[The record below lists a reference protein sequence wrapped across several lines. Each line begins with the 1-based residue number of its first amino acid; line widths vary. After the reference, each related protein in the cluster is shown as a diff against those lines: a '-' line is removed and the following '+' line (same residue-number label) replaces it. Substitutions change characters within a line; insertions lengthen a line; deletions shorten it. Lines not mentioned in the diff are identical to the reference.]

1 MNMSNWK
8 PKTEHEEKLSLDE
21 VKFILGQGEKV
32 LKEVLSSSDLIISRT
47 TSLITVTVGALTLL
61 VGFAIKT
68 WNDNHQQFNELIGAS
83 LIGVLYSLFLLYFLH
98 LNLKGRGYFHSGTPP
113 SALLVDSFF
122 DPYFDLKEKVEAR
135 EREKELYLTEIIA
148 CQTKISKNVQLNE
161 KRWRIFNRSLK
172 GVVFLPL
179 VLILAYLICF
189 VAYHYDFSKCHF

>member
-8 PKTEHEEKLSLDE
+8 PKAEHEEKLSLDE

-47 TSLITVTVGALTLL
+47 TSLITVIVGALTLL
-61 VGFAIKT
+61 VGYAVNT
-68 WNDNHQQFNELIGAS
+68 WAKNKILDELIVAAI
-83 LIGVLYSLFLLYFLH
+83 IGIAYSLFLLYYFH
-98 LNLKGRGYFHSGTPP
+98 LNIKGRQYFHIGTQP

-122 DPYFDLKEKVEAR
+122 DPYFDLEKKEK
-135 EREKELYLTEIIA
+135 EREKEFYLTEIIA
-148 CQTKISKNVQLNE
+148 CQTKISENLKLNE
-161 KRWRIFNRSLK
+161 KRWKVFNRSLR

-189 VAYHYDFSKCHF
+189 VAYHHDFSKCQF